1 MRTLILGS
9 GAGTNAKAIIQ
20 AQADDFLGSAEIIAV
35 LSDNKESGILEIAK
49 SHNIEN
55 LFLAPG
61 PSLSK
66 LDEKEEQTWIET
78 ISSYE
83 PDLIVLAGFMRI
95 LSPIFLK
102 AFPRMIINLH
112 PSLLPSFKGLNA
124 IEQAY
129 EYGVRISGSTVH
141 WVNCQVDGGK
151 IIAQAPVRIM
161 PGDTL
166 EMVRGKI
173 RGVEYMLLPSVIRD
187 LSIGSV
193 SFPV

>member
-20 AQADDFLGSAEIIAV
+20 AQADDFLGKAEIIAV

-49 SHNIEN
+49 LHKIEN
-55 LFLAPG
+55 LFLDPG
-61 PSLSK
+61 LSLSK

-78 ISSYE
+78 IKSYE

-141 WVNCQVDGGK
+141 WVNCEVDGGE

-161 PGDTL
+161 LGDTL
-166 EMVRGKI
+166 EMVREKI
-173 RGVEYMLLPSVIRD
+173 RGIEYMLLPSVIRD

-193 SFPV
+193 SFPE

>member
-20 AQADDFLGSAEIIAV
+20 AQADDFLGNAQIIAV
-35 LSDNKESGILEIAK
+35 LTDNKESGILEIAK
-49 SHNIEN
+49 SHNIET

-66 LDEKEEQTWIET
+66 LDEKEEQNWIET

-129 EYGVRISGSTVH
+129 EYGVKISGSTVH
-141 WVNCQVDGGK
+141 WVNCQVDGGE